1 MSSSEP
7 VAEWTSSLPQETN
20 DSGRA
25 SHGPH
30 DPTPRT
36 VNEIPSTRPAS
47 TVHCALLRWT
57 DTLSRFAAAPV
68 GVVAGDETMT

>member
-36 VNEIPSTRPAS
+36 VNEIPSRPDGEPKYRPSPVPVVVGDLARPAGEL
-47 TVHCALLRWT
+47 VLAR
-57 DTLSRFAAAPV
+57 R
-68 GVVAGDETMT
+68 

>member
-36 VNEIPSTRPAS
+36 VNEIPSS
-47 TVHCALLRWT
+47 VHRALLRWT

>member
-36 VNEIPSTRPAS
+36 VNEIPSS
-47 TVHCALLRWT
+47 VHRALLHY
-57 DTLSRFAAAPV
+57 TLSRFAAAPV